1 MTQPVFRFAPSPNGP
16 LHLGHALSALLNRDM
31 AETANARL
39 LLRIEDIDIERCRPE
54 FEASILDDLSWLG
67 LRWEQPVRRQSEHFR
82 EYVGALDKL
91 KARGLVYPC
100 TCTRGEIRAAAAAK
114 SGWPDD
120 PDGAPVYPGTCRPP
134 PGTALIDR
142 EPAWRLNM
150 AKALEETGPLGWTEI
165 GDDGLTETVM
175 ADPGAWGDVVLARR
189 DTPTSYHLSVTLD
202 DALQGVTHIVRG
214 RDLYTATAVHRVLQS
229 LLGLPEPVYRHH
241 RLILNA
247 DGKKLSK
254 SAGSEAL
261 HALRAEGADVAD
273 IRRLVGL

>member
-1 MTQPVFRFAPSPNGP
+1 MTQPVFRFAPSPNGL

-31 AETANARL
+31 AEAAGARL
-39 LLRIEDIDIERCRPE
+39 LLRIEDIDTERCRPE

-67 LRWEQPVRRQSEHFR
+67 LRWERPVRRQSEHFP
-82 EYVGALDKL
+82 EYVAALEKL
-91 KARGLVYPC
+91 KARGLLYPC

-114 SGWPDD
+114 SCWPDD

-134 PGTALIDR
+134 GIALVER

-165 GDDGLTETVM
+165 GDDGSFETVT
-175 ADPGAWGDVVLARR
+175 ADPAAWGDVILARR

-202 DALQGVTHIVRG
+202 DALQGITHVVRG
-214 RDLYTATAVHRVLQS
+214 QDLYAATAVHRVLQT
-229 LLGLPEPVYRHH
+229 LLDLPEPIYRHH
-241 RLILNA
+241 RLILGA

-261 HALRAEGADVAD
+261 HARRVEGASVAD
-273 IRRLVGL
+273 VRNLVGL